1 MRVSMR
7 YNSAPPSCGAYPFG
21 EVEDYGVNI
30 RCNMVT
36 TTTDS
41 GNGSLRNVSM
51 CADDNEN
58 ILFSSA
64 LNGNVIN
71 VTSGPIVVDGIWK
84 WMADPGTNI
93 TINALGITNLLTIPV
108 TKSAEIQYLTLIG
121 GTTSTG
127 STIDNAGNLI
137 LRSCQVKPALGS
149 SSVPVRNT
157 GTMNIIG
164 TTNVIH

>member
-1 MRVSMR
+1 MR
-7 YNSAPPSCGAYPFG
+7 YNSFLLHVVHTPFG

-36 TTTDS
+36 SATDS

-58 ILFSSA
+58 ILFSPM
-64 LNGNVIN
+64 LNGSTIL
-71 VTSGPIVVDGIWK
+71 VTSGPLAVDGIWK
-84 WMADPGTNI
+84 WMADPSTNI
-93 TINALGITNLLTIPV
+93 TIKASGITNLLSIPV
-108 TKSAEIQYLTLIG
+108 TRSIEIQYLTLVG
-121 GTTSTG
+121 GTAATA

-137 LRSCQVKPALGS
+137 LRSSQVKPAIGS
-149 SSVPVRNT
+149 SSVPIRNT